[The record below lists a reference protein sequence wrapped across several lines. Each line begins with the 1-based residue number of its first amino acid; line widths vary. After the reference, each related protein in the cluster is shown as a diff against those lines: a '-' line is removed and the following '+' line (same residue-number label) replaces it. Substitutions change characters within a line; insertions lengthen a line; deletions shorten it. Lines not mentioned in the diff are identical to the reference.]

1 MFESYWK
8 HSEFF
13 SLSMPVAFIEYTIF
27 HHSKFVYKLSLAAT
41 RFKKKKKKKKKKR
54 LKKALKYW
62 KVCFDFSE
70 TGSREKKIPQ
80 K

>member
-1 MFESYWK
+1 MFESCWK

-41 RFKKKKKKKKKKR
+41 RFKKKKKKKKKK
-54 LKKALKYW
+54 
-62 KVCFDFSE
+62 
-70 TGSREKKIPQ
+70 KITRGA
-80 K
+80 KIEEGLF

>member
-1 MFESYWK
+1 MIEHPKYSSEGRRFDMFESYWK

-41 RFKKKKKKKKKKR
+41 RFKKKKKKKKKKITR
-54 LKKALKYW
+54 GA
-62 KVCFDFSE
+62 
-70 TGSREKKIPQ
+70 KIEEGLF
-80 K
+80 